1 MKLRR
6 VFAFGLALIF
16 ATSRCGDL
24 HRAAAEE
31 VDRAKLFDA
40 VVDKVEQRFFDE
52 SRLKEID
59 WRARADAMRSAVLA
73 APTTNDAVRRINA
86 LLAELKTSHTGL
98 FAPDDYF
105 YAILLDVIRMS
116 DNSDLIARRYW
127 GGGPYYPGIGAFTR
141 IVDGHHFIDA
151 VLEGSPAERAGLR
164 YGDEILSVDGKPY
177 SPVAAF
183 RGKVG
188 TTVDLTVRRHA
199 GGEPEQVAVEV
210 VPLHPV
216 KAFGEATVAS
226 ARIIERNGKRIGY
239 IHVWASAES
248 GSFAAAL
255 KRLEPAGI
263 LTERMR
269 QAGVNLTLQEGR
281 ERFKSRNSV
290 APIKLSLEMPKP
302 IDFLVVDIRGKVGG
316 NIAVPNQMLE
326 ALDAQTYW
334 GGYAWKDRSA
344 MTSHG
349 FGSRASYRGRA
360 ALLINGDTRSA
371 AELMAYGFKR
381 SGFGPVLGANTAG
394 AVSSGATYA
403 MPGDLLLYVAV
414 AGGEVDGQPLE
425 GVGVAPDVQVER
437 PLPYANGADPVL
449 EAALD
454 LLAAQAPK
462 E

>member
-1 MKLRR
+1 MFL
-6 VFAFGLALIF
+6 AFCWCA
-16 ATSRCGDL
+16 DVQ
-24 HRAAAEE
+24 RASAESDI
-31 VDRAKLFDA
+31 DRAKLFDA
-40 VVDKVEQRFFDE
+40 VVDKIEQRFFDE
-52 SRLKEID
+52 KRLKEID
-59 WRARADAMRSAVLA
+59 WRARADAMRPAVLA
-73 APTTNDAVRRINA
+73 APTTNDAIRQINA

-141 IVDGHHFIDA
+141 IVGDRHFIDA
-151 VLEGSPAERAGLR
+151 VMEGSPAERAGLH
-164 YGDEILSVDGKPY
+164 YGDEILAVDGTPY

-188 TTVDLTVRRHA
+188 TTVELAVRRHA
-199 GGEPEQVAVEV
+199 GGESEQVAVEV

-239 IHVWASAES
+239 IHIWASAEG
-248 GSFAAAL
+248 GSFATAL
-255 KRLEPAGI
+255 KRLEPASI
-263 LTERMR
+263 MAERMR
-269 QAGVNLTLQEGR
+269 QAGVNLTLQEGL
-281 ERFKSRNSV
+281 ERFKSRNIAV
-290 APIKLSLEMPKP
+290 APIKLSLEKPKP

-349 FGSRASYRGRA
+349 VGSRASYRGRA

-381 SGFGPVLGANTAG
+381 SGFGPVIGANTAG

-414 AGGEVDGQPLE
+414 AGGEVDGQSLE

-449 EAALD
+449 ETALD
-454 LLAAQAPK
+454 LLAALAPK